1 MAVSKHDE
9 SSSMIYAREVQDS
22 DFNGNGQPFQLWNEN
37 GSVWQNEYV
46 SAEKL
51 AFGSIVTFRKY
62 HGFKCVYYN
71 KVDVKPQVTE
81 LPNL

>member
-9 SSSMIYAREVQDS
+9 SSSVICARELDS
-22 DFNGNGQPFQLWNEN
+22 DSIGIGQPFQLWNEN
-37 GSVWQNEYV
+37 DSVWQNENV

-51 AFGSIVTFRKY
+51 AFGSIVTFRKS
-62 HGFKCVYYN
+62 HDFKCVYYN
-71 KVDVKPQVTE
+71 KVDRKPQVPE